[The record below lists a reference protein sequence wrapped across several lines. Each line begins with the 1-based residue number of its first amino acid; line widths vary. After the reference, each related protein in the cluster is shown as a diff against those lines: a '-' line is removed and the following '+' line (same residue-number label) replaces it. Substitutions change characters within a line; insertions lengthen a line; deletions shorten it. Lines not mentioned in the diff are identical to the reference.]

1 MANKTK
7 EKIMKSEEEHA
18 KMYGA
23 KPKIIFEWGRG
34 DNAPR
39 WRIVS
44 KYFHE
49 EKLYSH
55 VLEVQIPDA
64 LGVQSWRE
72 VSYDS
77 SKALADALM
86 MLADEIA
93 RGYITLVHGFIGA
106 QKHAKNQRKKDR

>member
-1 MANKTK
+1 MTSKIKEKTK
-7 EKIMKSEEEHA
+7 ISDEERA

-23 KPKIIFEWGRG
+23 KPKVILEWGRG
-34 DNAPR
+34 GNDPR

-44 KYFHE
+44 KYFQE
-49 EKLYSH
+49 DKLYSH
-55 VLEVQIPDA
+55 VLEIQIPDA
-64 LGVQSWRE
+64 LGIQSWRE

-93 RGYITLVHGFIGA
+93 RGYINLVHGF
-106 QKHAKNQRKKDR
+106 HKK